1 MYITE
6 QTTALPSHL
15 LIGHTIIRRKVGAR
29 QIEHV
34 KLFITAA
41 VAQIKR

>member
-15 LIGHTIIRRKVGAR
+15 LIGHTIIRLKVGAR
-29 QIEHV
+29 QI
-34 KLFITAA
+34 FITAA